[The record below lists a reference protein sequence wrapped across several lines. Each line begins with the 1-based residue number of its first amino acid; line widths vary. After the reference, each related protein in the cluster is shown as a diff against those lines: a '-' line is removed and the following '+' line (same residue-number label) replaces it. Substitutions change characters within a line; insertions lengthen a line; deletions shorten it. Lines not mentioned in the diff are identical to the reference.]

1 MFFGDVLVPWILRET
16 AETGSL
22 VPRVQISEIFLQLN
36 ARSTSYCSMP
46 QILKDVGLSPLV
58 PISERNC
65 LRNADDPI
73 PRVPSMCLCLKI

>member
-1 MFFGDVLVPWILRET
+1 MNVGGRVSDVVPAPQVT
-16 AETGSL
+16 
-22 VPRVQISEIFLQLN
+22 VDV
-36 ARSTSYCSMP
+36 SMP
-46 QILKDVGLSPLV
+46 QILKDVGLSPLG